1 MRPSRQEGFAR
12 NDETAQA
19 DTVTERAADFLR
31 SYRKLLSVEI
41 IAIAL
46 LAALIGAFA
55 GPFGTFDAMS
65 LSERAVYW
73 GLVSVVSILLG
84 RTAFGLIALA
94 GAEAGSVW
102 EALGGAVLTAAFV
115 TGGVWGVTQLFT
127 HARPMTPDLPVL
139 FVNVLLV
146 TVGVVFLRQLVVR
159 RGAKSAPPTVAE
171 EEPRSDPEPEAAEGA
186 RPVLLRRLP
195 EDAGETILH
204 LSVCDHHVDV
214 HTEKGTT
221 SLRMR
226 LADAIDA
233 MDGVPGLRVHRS
245 HWVAREAIDGV
256 VRDQGRLFLSLHTG
270 ARVPVSRGARP
281 VLEEAGLL

>member
-159 RGAKSAPPTVAE
+159 RGAKPAPPTVAE

-186 RPVLLRRLP
+186 RPVCCDACRKTRGGRSCICRSAIIMWMCTRKRARRRF
-195 EDAGETILH
+195 G
-204 LSVCDHHVDV
+204 C
-214 HTEKGTT
+214 G
-221 SLRMR
+221 LRMR
-226 LADAIDA
+226 LMRWMECRGCGCTGPIGSPERRLMGWCATKAA
-233 MDGVPGLRVHRS
+233 FSSACTQARGCRS
-245 HWVAREAIDGV
+245 A
-256 VRDQGRLFLSLHTG
+256 G
-270 ARVPVSRGARP
+270 ARDRS
-281 VLEEAGLL
+281 